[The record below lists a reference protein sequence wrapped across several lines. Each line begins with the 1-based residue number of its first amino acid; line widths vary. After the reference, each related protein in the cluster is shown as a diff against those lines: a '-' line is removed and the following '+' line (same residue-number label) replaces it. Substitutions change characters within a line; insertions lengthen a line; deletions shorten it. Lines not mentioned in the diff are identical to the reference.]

1 MLEEYPDLL
10 TVEDM
15 ARILRVHKNTV
26 YVQLQRGELPSV
38 KIGRR
43 IYVPKKWLLDSL
55 AVK

>member
-1 MLEEYPDLL
+1 MLEQYDDLL

-15 ARILRVHKNTV
+15 ARILRVHKNTI
-26 YVQLQRGELPSV
+26 YEQMRKGELRHV

-55 AVK
+55 TVK